1 MSTRDDDGLAG
12 LRAAGAPPM
21 SVDLERIVTAGRRR
35 MRRRRALL
43 AGLAGSG
50 VAGLTALAL
59 AFGPGPLFGPPQVSP
74 AIPPPTMTE
83 SSAGDGSLQVVDR
96 AGAPCGRLPEPL
108 AGRLLRP
115 ADQADLRDVPPTDV
129 LRSVTRQAGD
139 GRPTAVVEFG
149 GEDRTLRVLDLA
161 TGATSGDGGRLR
173 AQQTAAGQW
182 DGRYAAYAVQVMGVV
197 SEIRL
202 WDSQTDTVSV
212 LTASGADGWSPA
224 GSPVLGDG
232 GVAWAETWS
241 GTSGSEPQADTGRVV
256 YYRIEGGWRHV
267 VGGGEQPLAIVGQ
280 MLWLLD
286 SAEPGAPG
294 RLLVKGVGE
303 AIHDSA
309 PQPLPHVDV
318 LLRSSQT
325 AADERRLLWVDGR
338 TLMAYDPAN
347 YRLGPQPLRD
357 LPRGVDRLFGA
368 SDGLVIAGTS
378 PGNPVLVVDTASGAM
393 VDAPWSVV
401 HGGAVVT
408 SASGDDGDGGL
419 DRGLN
424 VASSSDWRAALA
436 DACRS

>member
-1 MSTRDDDGLAG
+1 MSTHDDDVLSG
-12 LRAAGAPPM
+12 LRAVAVPPM
-21 SVDLERIVTAGRRR
+21 RVDLEGVVTAGRRR
-35 MRRRRALL
+35 VRRRRALL
-43 AGLAGSG
+43 GGVAGSG
-50 VAGLTALAL
+50 VAGVTALAL
-59 AFGPGPLFGPPQVSP
+59 AFGAGPLFGPPQLSP
-74 AIPPPTMTE
+74 AIPPPAATP
-83 SSAGDGSLQVVDR
+83 SATADGSLQVMD
-96 AGAPCGRLPEPL
+96 AGSAPCGRLPDPL
-108 AGRLLRP
+108 AAHLARP
-115 ADQADLRDVPPTDV
+115 AGQADLRDVAPTEV
-129 LRSVTRQAGD
+129 LRSVARLPGEGQ
-139 GRPTAVVEFG
+139 PTAIVETG
-149 GEDRTLRVLDLA
+149 GEDRVLRVLDLT
-161 TGATSGDGGRLR
+161 TGTTSGDGGSLR

-197 SEIRL
+197 REIRL
-202 WDSQTDTVSV
+202 WDSQTGRVSV
-212 LTASGADGWSPA
+212 LAASGADGWSPS
-224 GSPVLGDG
+224 GSPALGDG

-318 LLRSSQT
+318 TLRPLQT

-347 YRLGPQPLRD
+347 YRLDPQHIRD
-357 LPRGVDRLFGA
+357 LPPDVDRLFGA

-393 VDAPWSVV
+393 GDAPWSVV
-401 HGGAVVT
+401 HGSTVVT
-408 SASGDDGDGGL
+408 SASGGDGDRGL

-424 VASSSDWRAALA
+424 VASSAAWRAALA